1 MAISSGLTIQG
12 THVQTI
18 YSDFIKQ
25 RLLVNRKYQR
35 KLVWTIEEKRNFI
48 DTLSRELPI
57 PLFLL
62 AEVEY
67 DNSTMLEIIDGM
79 QRFDAIF
86 SFIENKYSLK
96 DGFFDL
102 SVMSDSQSR
111 LEVGTLKQKEP
122 KLDKEFCRK
131 VANYLLPISKASTLT
146 DSKIEETFRRI
157 NSNGKHLSN
166 QELRHA
172 GTLGKFPT
180 IVRKLATEIR
190 KDISEDLLVLNEMS
204 KISITQKRLGYY
216 GVSVLDMFWVKHQII
231 SPDNIRNSTDEEII
245 AFLLADMISPK
256 DIHLTA
262 TMLDKYYG
270 YNPNPLAIDSKEA
283 EEIETSLS
291 RVSENIIS
299 KNFRRVFVT
308 IEKLLIESEKD
319 FQKLL
324 FIKNRGTR
332 IREVYHI
339 LFMAFYQL
347 IIKENK
353 SIKDSKALIKCLS
366 GMGDDLFSKTQLNDA
381 FIGKARR
388 NIINHVIGRI
398 QENFRGRNSGD
409 PINEDWTLE
418 FEKIL
423 MSSITEQ
430 NQIDFKLGV
439 TTLTDGKFNKDVV
452 LKIAKTLSAISNLG
466 INKSGYVIVGVA
478 DNNNDASQHKAHY
491 NQNPFIMNKFHITG
505 IEPEALKYYTTVDK
519 YLRTIKD
526 IVKTAPLKP
535 DNYKS
540 EILTNIISRQYHG
553 KEVLI
558 FKAIPTTEPVWFDGS
573 LYERHMSHNDKVNP
587 ENHAAIYS
595 RFFKKD

>member
-18 YSDFIKQ
+18 YTDFIKQ
-25 RLLVNRKYQR
+25 RLLVNRNYQR

-62 AEVEY
+62 AEVNFES
-67 DNSTMLEIIDGM
+67 STKLEIIDGM

-111 LEVGTLKQKEP
+111 LENGVLKQKEP

-131 VANYLLPISKASTLT
+131 IVNYLLPISKASTLT
-146 DSKIEETFRRI
+146 GPKIEETFRRI

-180 IVRKLATEIR
+180 LVRKLATDIR
-190 KDISEDLLVLNEMS
+190 KDISDDLLVLNEMS

-216 GVSVLDMFWVKHQII
+216 GVSVLDMFWVKHHIV

-245 AFLLADMISPK
+245 AFLLADMISAN
-256 DIHLTA
+256 DIHMTA
-262 TMLDKYYG
+262 ARLDKYYG
-270 YNPNPLAIDSKEA
+270 YNPNPLAVESKEL

-291 RVSENIIS
+291 RVSDEIIS
-299 KNFRRVFVT
+299 KNFRRVFAT
-308 IEKLLIESEKD
+308 IENLLIEARKD
-319 FQKLL
+319 FPNLL
-324 FIKNRGTR
+324 FVKSKGSS

-339 LFMAFYQL
+339 LFMTFYQL

-353 SIKDSKALIKCLS
+353 SINDSKALIKSMS
-366 GMGDDLFSKTQLNDA
+366 GMGDDLFSKNQLREA
-381 FIGKARR
+381 FKGKERR

-398 QENFRGRNSGD
+398 QEHFRERNSGD

-423 MSSITEQ
+423 MNSITEQ
-430 NQIDFKLGV
+430 NQIDFKMGV
-439 TTLTDGKFNKDVV
+439 TTLTNGKYNSDLVT
-452 LKIAKTLSAISNLG
+452 KIAKTLSAISNLG
-466 INKSGYVIVGVA
+466 PNKAGYVIVGVA
-478 DNNNDASQHKAHY
+478 DNENDANQHKAHY
-491 NQNPFIMNKFHITG
+491 NRKHFIMNKFRVTG
-505 IEPEALKYYTTVDK
+505 IEPEALKYYNSVDK
-519 YLRTIKD
+519 YLRRIKDTIKS
-526 IVKTAPLKP
+526 APLKP
-535 DNYKS
+535 DRYKN
-540 EILTNIISRQYHG
+540 EILSNIISRQYHG

-558 FKAIPTTEPVWFDGS
+558 FKAIPTNEPVWFDGA
-573 LYERHMSHNDKVNP
+573 LFERHMSHNNKVEP
-587 ENHAAIYS
+587 ENHSAIYS
-595 RFFKKD
+595 RFFKRD